1 VIVRGRHLGEPIE
14 MKRGR
19 PDLRRISYQDMQ
31 VYIKDTSMVKH
42 FCVRPTHTNEDCREA
57 A

>member
-1 VIVRGRHLGEPIE
+1 